1 MGREG
6 PACRPCNR
14 GSDWRA
20 QTAKIGASY
29 RPSEKARE
37 GHGRKERPSEKA
49 REGHGG
55 GEMCDGVRRSW
66 KEGDGGR
73 SMVGDGGR
81 WWEMVGG
88 LTCQ

>member
-37 GHGRKERPSEKA
+37 GHG
-49 REGHGG
+49 GG
-55 GEMCDGVRRSW
+55 DMCDGVRRSW